1 MKHLVCVTWL
11 IQITA
16 INSRWI
22 VCFKAPYLC
31 IAAYIHSKLIA
42 VVGSVMSHILN
53 NSCHIYMTHVSCH
66 THMTDIW
73 LIDCSRLN
81 QSCHTDWLLHVTH
94 MNHVTH
100 VTHMNHVTHMT
111 ALAEGWTAPRQHSQ
125 GTRWL
130 TASVTPQTTISGV
143 SIVPAVCPVC
153 CSVLW
158 RVAVWC
164 SVLQH
169 VAACCSVLRILGAS
183 TLHVVCLV
191 CYSMLQCGEVWHSV
205 TCVCIYSVL

>member
-1 MKHLVCVTWL
+1 MSHTLDASCHWMCVWVCVTCEL
-11 IQITA
+11 QHTA
-16 INSRWI
+16 
-22 VCFKAPYLC
+22 
-31 IAAYIHSKLIA
+31 
-42 VVGSVMSHILN
+42 
-53 NSCHIYMTHVSCH
+53 THCNTLQH
-66 THMTDIW
+66 TATHCNTLQHIW

-191 CYSMLQCGEVWHSV
+191 CYSMLQCGEVWRSV